1 MKSTN
6 ESPKQTFSVQGRQ
19 LLSFAMFSEMKMF
32 FFSIS
37 KFYEQIQSYNQFVD
51 INRYNK
57 EKFLNSKLK
66 LGEAVIY
73 WHNVLG
79 NQIEEWKSV

>member
-1 MKSTN
+1 
-6 ESPKQTFSVQGRQ
+6 
-19 LLSFAMFSEMKMF
+19 MFSEMKMF

-57 EKFLNSKLK
+57 EKFLNLK
-66 LGEAVIY
+66 FKQG
-73 WHNVLG
+73 
-79 NQIEEWKSV
+79 